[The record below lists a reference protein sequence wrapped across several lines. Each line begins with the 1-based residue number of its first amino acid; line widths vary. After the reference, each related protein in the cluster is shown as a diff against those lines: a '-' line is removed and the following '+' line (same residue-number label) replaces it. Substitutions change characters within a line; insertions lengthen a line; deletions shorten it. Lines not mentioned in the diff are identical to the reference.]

1 MALARSVRQNL
12 CSALARVHPDQLQ
25 LAAQAL
31 AESYPVKVTSL
42 PTNGLAMMRIRES
55 VNGDAFNLGEIP
67 LSTATIELDLGH
79 GQTVSGGAHIMAD
92 DSDLAIWVAIADAA
106 LTHDLPGSEALW
118 QLYQDGI
125 DKLQADQD
133 LRQSML
139 ARTKVRFS
147 LLNEDISE

>member
-25 LAAQAL
+25 LATQAL
-31 AESYPVKVTSL
+31 AERYPVKVKSL
-42 PTNGLAMMRIRES
+42 PTNGLAMLRIRES
-55 VNGDAFNLGEIP
+55 VNGDAFNLGEIQ
-67 LSTATIELDLGH
+67 LSTATVELDLGQ

-92 DSDLAIWVAIADAA
+92 DSELAIWVAIADAA

-118 QLYQDGI
+118 QLYQEGI

-133 LRQSML
+133 VRQSML